1 MRNKEKL
8 KIEIGKVEKE
18 NIIGDKIL
26 IRVNERNVKKVEE
39 IKSKIKR
46 KGRSGKKNRFW
57 KRMFDKI
64 EKKIEKRRKIERKEI
79 IKIVRKER
87 IEGRERGRWEIEKRN
102 KMIGVIEGED
112 NRKGKVIVYK
122 IEKILEN

>member
-46 KGRSGKKNRFW
+46 KGRSGKKNRF
-57 KRMFDKI
+57 
-64 EKKIEKRRKIERKEI
+64 
-79 IKIVRKER
+79 
-87 IEGRERGRWEIEKRN
+87 
-102 KMIGVIEGED
+102 
-112 NRKGKVIVYK
+112 
-122 IEKILEN
+122 